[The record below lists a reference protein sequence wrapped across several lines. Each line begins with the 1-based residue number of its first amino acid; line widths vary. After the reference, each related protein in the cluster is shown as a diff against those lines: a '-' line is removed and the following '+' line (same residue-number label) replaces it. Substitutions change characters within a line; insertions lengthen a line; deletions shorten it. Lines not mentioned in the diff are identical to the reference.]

1 MHSLRPDQTPP
12 DQCPPANGAIF
23 QQYKVHGWEFW
34 LFIVGLGLYLFTRF
48 IALDKF
54 PIYFFT
60 DEAIQTMSAVDLI
73 AQGLRNANGNLFPVY
88 FENGGQFNL
97 SLSVYLQLLPALLPR
112 SVWLTR
118 GIAALVTLVVPLS
131 VGIALKNFFK
141 IRTWWLAPVL
151 LSAIPCW
158 FLHSR
163 TAFET
168 SLGAS
173 MFSLFLYFYLDY
185 RLANRRRLPLAL
197 LFGALALY
205 SYSPMQMVVV
215 ITGLLFLI
223 IDFRY
228 HLADRK
234 GLREGF
240 AILLIL
246 ALPYFLFR
254 FNNPEAL
261 SQHLRMLQSY
271 WIGDQPVISKLGAFL
286 SRYVR
291 AFDPTY
297 WFLPNQVD
305 LIRHQMKGMGHL
317 PLFSLPLVL
326 VGLVLTFKNL
336 RKPAWRVVL
345 VALLAVPTGAALV
358 DVAITRLL
366 AMVVPVVFLACLG
379 LDALIHWLA
388 GLLHHEK
395 TLSLATFGL
404 LAAFSL
410 WMTNTAIQNGPTWY
424 ENYGLYGMQW
434 GGKTLFDEVT
444 AFQETHPDKQV
455 FLSPSWANGTDVI
468 ARFFLGDPLPI
479 QMGTIEPF
487 TLYQLPLDE
496 DMVFVMIPEE
506 YTWMQT
512 TGKFQDVQ
520 VLETLSYPNGKP
532 GFYFVSLR
540 YVDNIEAIIEQDLAE
555 RRQSKTANLT
565 LLGQEVQ
572 VEYSPLD
579 VNDIYQAFDG
589 DEATLIRTFE
599 ANPLVISIHFS
610 QPVELNQ
617 ITALVGNTP
626 SWLQVEI
633 ISPGEETPIIFTEE
647 AEASD
652 EIHPLT
658 VTLDSNRLVQTLIVS
673 LENINENEPTHVHLW
688 ELIIK

>member
-1 MHSLRPDQTPP
+1 
-12 DQCPPANGAIF
+12 
-23 QQYKVHGWEFW
+23 
-34 LFIVGLGLYLFTRF
+34 
-48 IALDKF
+48 
-54 PIYFFT
+54 
-60 DEAIQTMSAVDLI
+60 
-73 AQGLRNANGNLFPVY
+73 
-88 FENGGQFNL
+88 
-97 SLSVYLQLLPALLPR
+97 
-112 SVWLTR
+112 
-118 GIAALVTLVVPLS
+118 
-131 VGIALKNFFK
+131 
-141 IRTWWLAPVL
+141 
-151 LSAIPCW
+151 
-158 FLHSR
+158 
-163 TAFET
+163 
-168 SLGAS
+168 
-173 MFSLFLYFYLDY
+173 
-185 RLANRRRLPLAL
+185 
-197 LFGALALY
+197 
-205 SYSPMQMVVV
+205 
-215 ITGLLFLI
+215 
-223 IDFRY
+223 
-228 HLADRK
+228 
-234 GLREGF
+234 
-240 AILLIL
+240 
-246 ALPYFLFR
+246 
-254 FNNPEAL
+254 
-261 SQHLRMLQSY
+261 
-271 WIGDQPVISKLGAFL
+271 
-286 SRYVR
+286 
-291 AFDPTY
+291 
-297 WFLPNQVD
+297 
-305 LIRHQMKGMGHL
+305 
-317 PLFSLPLVL
+317 
-326 VGLVLTFKNL
+326 
-336 RKPAWRVVL
+336 
-345 VALLAVPTGAALV
+345 
-358 DVAITRLL
+358 
-366 AMVVPVVFLACLG
+366 
-379 LDALIHWLA
+379 
-388 GLLHHEK
+388 
-395 TLSLATFGL
+395 
-404 LAAFSL
+404 
-410 WMTNTAIQNGPTWY
+410 MTNTAIQNGPTWY

-496 DMVFVMIPEE
+496 NMVFVMIPEE

-555 RRQSKTANLT
+555 RRQSKTASLT

-579 VNDIYQAFDG
+579 VNDIYQAFDR

-673 LENINENEPTHVHLW
+673 LANINENEPTHVHLW